1 MSEER
6 FKLSEKEQ
14 QKNQVI
20 IEGFLNNDWNVMQTC
35 YKEVFEMV
43 LKLVKNNSG
52 DMDDARTLMLDS
64 FRVFRKQCEKP
75 TFELTGKF
83 STYIYSVCYKLWLKQ
98 LQRRR
103 RDALYYTTDVENSSS
118 DDDEEDSDDR
128 WGALI
133 SAHDNTEE
141 NLTITQLYNIT
152 LELIN
157 LIGKTCKEILLLYA
171 DDKSHRDIAQE
182 LNISEAASRKRIY
195 DCKES
200 LAGKIRKSIHLNELF
215 SHPNIRQF
223 IEKYLKN
230 KK

>member
-6 FKLSEKEQ
+6 FQLSEKER
-14 QKNQVI
+14 QKNQTI
-20 IEGFLNNDWNVMQTC
+20 ITGFLNNDWNVMQAC
-35 YKEVFEMV
+35 YKDVYEMV

-52 DMDDARTLMLDS
+52 DADDARTLMLDS
-64 FRVFRKQCEKP
+64 FKVFRKQCERP
-75 TFELTGKF
+75 DFELTGKF

-103 RDALYYTTDVENSSS
+103 RDALYYISDVENNSS
-118 DDDEEDSDDR
+118 DDDDDDNSSDR
-128 WGALI
+128 WGALV
-133 SAHDNTEE
+133 SAYDTTEE
-141 NLTITQLYNIT
+141 TLTITQLYQIT
-152 LELIN
+152 LDLIIS
-157 LIGKTCKEILLLYA
+157 IGTMCKQVLLLYG

-200 LAGKIRKSIHLNELF
+200 LAKKIQKSIHLNELL

-223 IEKYLKN
+223 IEKYLK